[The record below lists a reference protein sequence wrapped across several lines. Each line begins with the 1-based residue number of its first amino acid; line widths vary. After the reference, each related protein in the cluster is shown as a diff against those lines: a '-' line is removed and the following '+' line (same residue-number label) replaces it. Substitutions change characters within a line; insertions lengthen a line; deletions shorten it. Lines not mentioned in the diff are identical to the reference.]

1 MALESGTFTKVG
13 QFIHREI
20 RQINV
25 AGITACPAGGGDTAA
40 WPQLDAA
47 LGKIAL
53 HATVEQV
60 GAFEATDTE
69 VNLLISGMAFDGNQY
84 TNGTETYVQYL
95 STVTG
100 ETVTEVA
107 I

>member
-1 MALESGTFTKVG
+1 MALSSDTFTKVG

-25 AGITACPAGGGDTAA
+25 AALTAAPVGAGDTAA
-40 WPQLDAA
+40 WPELDAA
-47 LGKIAL
+47 IAKIAL
-53 HATVEQV
+53 YATVEQV
-60 GAFEATDTE
+60 GAFQATDTE

-84 TNGTETYVQYL
+84 TNGTETYVQFL